1 MRYPLYDLSW
11 QEFENIVIS
20 ICEEILGTGTIKF
33 ADGKDGGRDAKF
45 TGTANNFPSNASPWK
60 GKFIIQAK
68 HTTNMLASCSDSEF
82 NTLLKKEEKN
92 YKRLLLLK

>member
-33 ADGKDGGRDAKF
+33 ADGKDGGRCKVYW
-45 TGTANNFPSNASPWK
+45 NSK
-60 GKFIIQAK
+60 
-68 HTTNMLASCSDSEF
+68 
-82 NTLLKKEEKN
+82 
-92 YKRLLLLK
+92 